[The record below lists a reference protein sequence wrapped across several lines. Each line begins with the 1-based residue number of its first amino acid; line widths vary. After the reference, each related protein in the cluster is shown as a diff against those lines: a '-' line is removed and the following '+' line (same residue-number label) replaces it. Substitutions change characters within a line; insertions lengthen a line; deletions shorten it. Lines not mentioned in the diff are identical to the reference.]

1 MGNGDN
7 LRAVLLSLAQQ
18 DPAAPAIAGERGPMV
33 SRGDLAGLLIAA
45 EQHLRRLGLRHQDR
59 VAVLMPQGLEGAL
72 VALQVACACSLAPLR
87 PGLQLQQWPA
97 LLTRLAP
104 AALVLTP
111 GLAPEL
117 AAAAEFLG
125 LPLIDPSDLLRA
137 EHEPRAMAG
146 GSDGPANVDQ
156 AVVIATSGSTG
167 LPKLVNL
174 QQVAVLRGCRAMAH
188 ALQLTPTDRTLL
200 ALPLHHTHGLVS
212 GLLMP
217 LLTGGS
223 VVVAEHFSAQEV
235 LTLLQQQ
242 SISWVSLPPAMHQ
255 ALLDEQRLTPLVKGH
270 RLRFLRSGAISM
282 PWHLRDSL
290 QAAFGVPVIEAY
302 GMSECPHISTNPIE
316 APRLGSVGLSVVEHL
331 AILGADGTLLPPG
344 EWGEVAVRGAPLM
357 EGYLPDPESDDS
369 LQPMSNGND
378 WFRTGDQGRLD
389 ADGYLYLRGRLCE
402 SVNRGG
408 LKLMPAVVDSA
419 LLSHPDVREAVTF
432 AVPHPTLGVDLAAAV
447 VLRTDA
453 GLDEQELRAHVFSVL
468 LPHEVPSR
476 ILFLEEL
483 PRGATGKIQRI
494 GLAEQLADALRSPD
508 EPAVGELEELVAAV
522 IADVLDLKSPGRD
535 ANFFLLG
542 GDSLSGTRVITRLA
556 EHLRLD
562 LQPTLLFTAPTVR
575 TLAERLDRLLDE
587 TIAQLEGTQ

>member
-7 LRAVLLSLAQQ
+7 LRAVLLGLAHQNH
-18 DPAAPAIAGERGPMV
+18 AAPAIAGERGQMM
-33 SRGDLAGLLIAA
+33 SRGDLAGLLKAA
-45 EQHLRRLGLRHQDR
+45 EQHLRRLDLRPKDR
-59 VAVLMPQGLEGAL
+59 VALLMPQGLEGAL
-72 VALQVACACSLAPLR
+72 VALQVAYACSLVPLR
-87 PGLQLQQWPA
+87 PGLQPHQWLG

-104 AALVLTP
+104 AALVLPP

-117 AAAAEFLG
+117 AEVAECLG
-125 LPLIDPSDLLRA
+125 IPLIDPGALLRSDPA
-137 EHEPRAMAG
+137 PMACG
-146 GSDGPANVDQ
+146 KDAPETLDQ

-174 QQVAVLRGCRAMAH
+174 QQVAVLRGCRAMARS
-188 ALQLTPTDRTLL
+188 LRLTPADRTLL
-200 ALPLHHTHGLVS
+200 ALPMHHTHGLVS
-212 GLLMP
+212 CLLMP

-419 LLSHPDVREAVTF
+419 LLSHPDVREAVAF

-453 GLDEQELRAHVFSVL
+453 GLDEQKLRAHVFSVL

-556 EHLRLD
+556 EHLSLD

>member
-7 LRAVLLSLAQQ
+7 LRAVLLGLAHQNH
-18 DPAAPAIAGERGPMV
+18 AAPAIAGERGQMM
-33 SRGDLAGLLIAA
+33 SRGDLAGLLKAA
-45 EQHLRRLGLRHQDR
+45 EQHLRRLDLRPKDR
-59 VAVLMPQGLEGAL
+59 VALLMPQGLEGAL
-72 VALQVACACSLAPLR
+72 VALQVAYACSLVPLR
-87 PGLQLQQWPA
+87 PGLQPHQWLG

-104 AALVLTP
+104 AALVLPP

-117 AAAAEFLG
+117 AEVAECLG
-125 LPLIDPSDLLRA
+125 IPLIDPGALLRSDPA
-137 EHEPRAMAG
+137 PMACG
-146 GSDGPANVDQ
+146 KDAPETLDQ

-174 QQVAVLRGCRAMAH
+174 QQVAVLRGCRAMARS
-188 ALQLTPTDRTLL
+188 LRLTPADRTLL
-200 ALPLHHTHGLVS
+200 ALPMHHTHGLVS
-212 GLLMP
+212 CLLMP

-419 LLSHPDVREAVTF
+419 LLSHPDVREAVAF

-453 GLDEQELRAHVFSVL
+453 GLDEQKLRA
-468 LPHEVPSR
+468 R
-476 ILFLEEL
+476 
-483 PRGATGKIQRI
+483 
-494 GLAEQLADALRSPD
+494 
-508 EPAVGELEELVAAV
+508 
-522 IADVLDLKSPGRD
+522 
-535 ANFFLLG
+535 LLG
-542 GDSLSGTRVITRLA
+542 SL
-556 EHLRLD
+556 
-562 LQPTLLFTAPTVR
+562 AP
-575 TLAERLDRLLDE
+575 
-587 TIAQLEGTQ
+587 